1 MPFDN
6 DEVYAFI
13 ILVMAPV
20 MIVLAIVL
28 GLCSRAYGAEVK
40 FTAIGKP
47 SMLRIAGKCPDLK
60 FEHLESKG
68 ATYRLTG
75 EISLDGCDTGINLR
89 NKHMKEKY
97 LETAKYPKANA
108 RIDVRYQGRDCTG
121 VVTVHGKLAEV
132 YNCEMDGNVLRFK
145 TKISAHGIE
154 VPSFAGVTVADEV
167 QVEADLSK

>member
-1 MPFDN
+1 MDN
-6 DEVYAFI
+6 DEIYAFI

-20 MIVLAIVL
+20 MIVIAIFL
-28 GLCSRAYGAEVK
+28 GLFNRAYGAEVK
-40 FTAIGKP
+40 FTAIGRP
-47 SMLRIAGKCPDLK
+47 SMLRIAGRCPDLK
-60 FEHLESKG
+60 FETLDSKG

-75 EISLDGCDTGINLR
+75 EVNLDSCDTGIGLR

-97 LETAKYPKANA
+97 LETAKHPKANA
-108 RIDVRYQGRDCTG
+108 RIDVRYQGSDCTG
-121 VVTVHGKLAEV
+121 VLTVHGKLAQV
-132 YNCEMDGNVLRFK
+132 YNCEMDGKVLKFK